1 MVRYELEKAL
11 MQGTLTVAELP
22 AAWNA
27 KYKEYLGVDVPDDTH
42 GCLQDIHWAMGDMGY
57 FPSYALGSAY
67 SAQAVDDLRKTMDLD
82 ASGPKATCSR

>member
-1 MVRYELEKAL
+1 
-11 MQGTLTVAELP
+11 MQGTLTVADLP

-57 FPSYALGSAY
+57 FPAMRW
-67 SAQAVDDLRKTMDLD
+67 AVLTAHRRWMTCAKPWIWTP
-82 ASGPKATCSR
+82 SGPKATCSR

>member
-1 MVRYELEKAL
+1 M
-11 MQGTLTVAELP
+11 AELP

-67 SAQAVDDLRKTMDLD
+67 SAQAWMTCAKPWTWTP
-82 ASGPKATCSR
+82 SGPKATCSR